1 MKSTVSLAI
10 GVLIFI
16 LTVETVQSIE
26 SRSVREEELRQSV
39 TSAVYTALEFAV
51 TDREFIENDGMPTT
65 KDKLNQKMVECFLN
79 ALKVLKRSDSKI
91 KVNII
96 AADFEKGILAVD
108 TSSEFTYSNGK
119 TGRITYKKTGILT
132 GY

>member
-1 MKSTVSLAI
+1 MKSAISLTI
-10 GVLIFI
+10 GILIFI

-51 TDREFIENDGMPTT
+51 TEREFIENDGMPTT
-65 KDKLNQKMVECFLN
+65 KDKLNQKMIQCFLQ
-79 ALKVLKRSDSKI
+79 ALEALKRSDSKI

-96 AADFEKGILAVD
+96 AADYEKGILAVD

-119 TGRITYKKTGILT
+119 TGRVTYKKTGILSA
-132 GY
+132 Y

>member
-1 MKSTVSLAI
+1 MKSAMNLVI

-26 SRSVREEELRQSV
+26 SKSVREEELRQSV
-39 TSAVYTALEFAV
+39 TSAVYTALELTV

-65 KDKLNQKMVECFLN
+65 KDKLNQKMIQCFLD
-79 ALKVLKRSDSKI
+79 ALKALKKSDSKI

-119 TGRITYKKTGILT
+119 TGRITYKKTGILST
-132 GY
+132 Y

>member
-1 MKSTVSLAI
+1 MKSAMNLVI
-10 GVLIFI
+10 GALIFI

-39 TSAVYTALEFAV
+39 TSAVYTALELTV
-51 TDREFIENDGMPTT
+51 TDREFIENDGMPST
-65 KDKLNQKMVECFLN
+65 KDKLNQKMIQCFLD
-79 ALKVLKRSDSKI
+79 ALKALKKSDSKI

-108 TSSEFTYSNGK
+108 SSSEFTYSNGK
-119 TGRITYKKTGILT
+119 TGRITYKKTGILSE
-132 GY
+132 Y

>member
-1 MKSTVSLAI
+1 MKSAMNLVI
-10 GVLIFI
+10 GALIFI

-39 TSAVYTALEFAV
+39 TSAVYTALELTV
-51 TDREFIENDGMPTT
+51 TDREFIENDGMPST
-65 KDKLNQKMVECFLN
+65 KDKLNQKMIQCFFE
-79 ALKVLKRSDSKI
+79 ALKALKKSDSKI

-108 TSSEFTYSNGK
+108 SSSEFTYSNGK
-119 TGRITYKKTGILT
+119 TGRITYKKTGILSE
-132 GY
+132 Y